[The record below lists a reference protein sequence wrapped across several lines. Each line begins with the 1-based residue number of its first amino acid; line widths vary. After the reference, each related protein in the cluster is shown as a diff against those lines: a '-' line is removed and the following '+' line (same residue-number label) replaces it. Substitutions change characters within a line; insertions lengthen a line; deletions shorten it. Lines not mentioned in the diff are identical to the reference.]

1 MPLLF
6 QLPPRVDPGPLLVLP
21 SVPGLN
27 SRGLFEEPRRKKKKP
42 RSLTALQEIRKY
54 QSEVEPLLPLLPF
67 IRVVRDLLNDRGPYR
82 ITREAILALR
92 TAVEDY
98 LVSTLEGANLACMH
112 RNRCTLAP
120 QDIRL
125 YRRLRGEDEK
135 IGQTQESRDARRR
148 DWEKFREGR
157 LTLVEATVLDTERR
171 RKLRA
176 LMIKRRQRALWSL
189 KN

>member
-1 MPLLF
+1 M
-6 QLPPRVDPGPLLVLP
+6 
-21 SVPGLN
+21 
-27 SRGLFEEPRRKKKKP
+27 
-42 RSLTALQEIRKY
+42 
-54 QSEVEPLLPLLPF
+54 
-67 IRVVRDLLNDRGPYR
+67 
-82 ITREAILALR
+82 
-92 TAVEDY
+92 
-98 LVSTLEGANLACMH
+98 VSTLEGANLACMH
-112 RNRCTLAP
+112 RNQCTLAP

-157 LTLVEATVLDTERR
+157 LTPGKATVLDTERR

-176 LMIKRRQRALWSL
+176 MLIRRRQRAMRSL